1 MNKIDYIMQ
10 QKIHQLNSLTE
21 GINRNIKESLSS
33 LIILDSFNEEL
44 PNSTKLIS
52 NATEFDMNVN

>member
-21 GINRNIKESLSS
+21 GINRNIKETLSS